1 VKWGVKMIE
10 IRWIS
15 SDMLHL
21 DKVDRLLIRK
31 KKKVMVEKS

>member
-1 VKWGVKMIE
+1 MIE

-21 DKVDRLLIRK
+21 DEVDRLLIRK